1 MTLTGRARLAGVMG
15 WPVAH
20 SLSPRLHGYWL
31 ERHRIDGAYVPL
43 SVRPDRLAA
52 ALRALGDLGFVGCN
66 LTVPHKE
73 AALCEIDEVAE
84 DAHRIGAVN
93 TILIQADASLYGWN
107 TDIEGFAQSLTAA
120 LPGWSVAGK
129 SAVVLGAGGAARAVV
144 AALQKLGT
152 AEIMVVNRTPERAQ
166 ALAAA
171 LGKSVRPRPWQRID
185 EVLRTASLL
194 VNTTTLGMVGKPS
207 LSVDLATLG
216 EEAVVADI
224 VYTPLETALL
234 AAARQRG
241 HRVVDGL
248 GMLLYQAVP
257 AFEAWFGRRPEVTPE
272 LRNFVLASA

>member
-1 MTLTGRARLAGVMG
+1 
-15 WPVAH
+15 
-20 SLSPRLHGYWL
+20 
-31 ERHRIDGAYVPL
+31 
-43 SVRPDRLAA
+43 
-52 ALRALGDLGFVGCN
+52 
-66 LTVPHKE
+66 
-73 AALCEIDEVAE
+73 
-84 DAHRIGAVN
+84 
-93 TILIQADASLYGWN
+93 
-107 TDIEGFAQSLTAA
+107 
-120 LPGWSVAGK
+120 
-129 SAVVLGAGGAARAVV
+129 
-144 AALQKLGT
+144 
-152 AEIMVVNRTPERAQ
+152 MVVNRTPERAQ

-248 GMLLYQAVP
+248 GCFSTKPFPPSRLGLAG
-257 AFEAWFGRRPEVTPE
+257 GRR
-272 LRNFVLASA
+272 LRRSCGISFSRQHEGDRSYRFDRHGEKHRGGSAAATGRACA